1 MKDEEKEPRPFTTPF
16 NLTTLNGPRTEAR
29 ASALAYFI
37 TGNAF
42 TIPPV
47 ISIAPRNVNK
57 VLLYFSDGSI
67 MFKNDLFFQTFIN
80 VEEFSRKF
88 DWHKIDHSLNILLID
103 LCTYLTQSPSGG

>member
-1 MKDEEKEPRPFTTPF
+1 MKDEEKEPRPFITPF

-47 ISIAPRNVNK
+47 FSFVPRNVNK

-67 MFKNDLFFQTFIN
+67 MFKNDLFLQTFIN
-80 VEEFSRKF
+80 AEEFSHQFHRKTF
-88 DWHKIDHSLNILLID
+88 DRNIVFLLTEVLKLLQDH
-103 LCTYLTQSPSGG
+103 PKP